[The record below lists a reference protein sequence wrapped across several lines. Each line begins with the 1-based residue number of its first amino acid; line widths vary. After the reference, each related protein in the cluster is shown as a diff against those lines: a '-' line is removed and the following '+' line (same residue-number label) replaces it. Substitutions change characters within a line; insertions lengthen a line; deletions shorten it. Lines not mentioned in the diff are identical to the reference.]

1 MPDYPNFSTTETINT
16 KNLKNKLVE
25 FYIQALSEEKLP
37 WERGWNN
44 VRERHYNPV
53 TNMTYHGNNFAIL
66 EFVSMIK
73 GYEDPRWCTIKQANS
88 QKWKIKPKPEEVR
101 ESGEIYGVPLK
112 YWMPCELDEHNKFV
126 KWISWDEYNA
136 WKTDENDKRII
147 DVRSKTFYVYNAKE
161 IEGIPEL
168 EKEVEHEINSAP
180 FIDNLIEKMNVKY
193 LEGGNQAFYNYGI
206 DTVVVPNKH
215 QFKSDYEYN
224 STRLHELCHATGH
237 GSRLDRTLANTFGT
251 QEYAKEEL
259 RAEIASSFL
268 SQDIGLPASEQ
279 NLKNHSAYIQNWIS
293 VLKKDPNELFKA
305 IKSADEI
312 EKYTLK
318 VGEWDRFVEIEKQK
332 NNESISIDGYI
343 GTWHLIDAK
352 EMNNEKYYMYEHDE
366 YGDHTAFVITDKDLN
381 PVTETMDG
389 IEIALEEYFDGL
401 DLEQEEQEI

>member
-1 MPDYPNFSTTETINT
+1 METEI
-16 KNLKNKLVE
+16 
-25 FYIQALSEEKLP
+25 
-37 WERGWNN
+37 
-44 VRERHYNPV
+44 
-53 TNMTYHGNNFAIL
+53 
-66 EFVSMIK
+66 
-73 GYEDPRWCTIKQANS
+73 
-88 QKWKIKPKPEEVR
+88 
-101 ESGEIYGVPLK
+101 
-112 YWMPCELDEHNKFV
+112 
-126 KWISWDEYNA
+126 
-136 WKTDENDKRII
+136 
-147 DVRSKTFYVYNAKE
+147 
-161 IEGIPEL
+161 
-168 EKEVEHEINSAP
+168 EHEINSAP

-279 NLKNHSAYIQNWIS
+279 NLKNHSAYIQSWIS

-312 EKYTLK
+312 EKYTLE
-318 VGEWDRFVEIEKQK
+318 VGEWERYVEIEKQK

-352 EMNNEKYYMYEHDE
+352 EMSNEKYYMYEHDE